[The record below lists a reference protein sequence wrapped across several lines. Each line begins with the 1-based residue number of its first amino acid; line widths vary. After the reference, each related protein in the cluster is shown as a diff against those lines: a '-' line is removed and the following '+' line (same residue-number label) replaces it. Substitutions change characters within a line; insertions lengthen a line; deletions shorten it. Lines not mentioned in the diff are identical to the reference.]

1 MRAAKPIRRPAG
13 QILRSYGMW
22 QIARFFLRDA
32 AFVIELSDTLAADLP
47 ASIYV
52 FVIDDEIVRVGC
64 SAAPL
69 KVRFGRWQGDVT
81 AAMNGRRS
89 STPLS
94 EAAKWKRRLEDFGE
108 GKIFARQA
116 CEVTSAIGSFRAMLD
131 EERVLIARHRPPM
144 NSGRQ

>member
-1 MRAAKPIRRPAG
+1 MARRRDGRDEWAPIQHAA
-13 QILRSYGMW
+13 
-22 QIARFFLRDA
+22 
-32 AFVIELSDTLAADLP
+32 
-47 ASIYV
+47 
-52 FVIDDEIVRVGC
+52 
-64 SAAPL
+64 
-69 KVRFGRWQGDVT
+69 
-81 AAMNGRRS
+81 
-89 STPLS
+89 S